1 VIKEGYGKTKRGYLF
16 HNLVPQHCN
25 SMKKEKEGSRGEFS
39 FYIPCAV
46 RQIVGRERYEKRKRL

>member
-46 RQIVGRERYEKRKRL
+46 RQVVSRGKI